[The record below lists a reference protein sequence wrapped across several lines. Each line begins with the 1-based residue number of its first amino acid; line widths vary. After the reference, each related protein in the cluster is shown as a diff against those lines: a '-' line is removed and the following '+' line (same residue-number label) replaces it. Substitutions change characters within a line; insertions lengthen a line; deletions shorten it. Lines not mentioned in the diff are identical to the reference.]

1 MLQTFK
7 LRQTLCLQQSGL
19 ETSRQLVPALS
30 RLHGWLPCR
39 MIHQLLGYFKNIR
52 SVTSGDLHDLYC
64 HWDISEKKY
73 YHRAPYFTHPSGCY
87 KILYMIHL
95 VVNRVI
101 YVTQK

>member
-64 HWDISEKKY
+64 HWDISEKNIIIG
-73 YHRAPYFTHPSGCY
+73 HPTSH
-87 KILYMIHL
+87 IPLA
-95 VVNRVI
+95 
-101 YVTQK
+101 VTKFYI